1 MDYESAM
8 FAVDAE
14 ELYNNGKYQEAL
26 SLCESGIQ
34 QYTDYASGYII
45 ALKSAIKLND
55 YDKADSILKNANKK
69 FRKNKVLIALSEE
82 LKQLKEEKNNIID
95 ELSNFTPP
103 IVQTVE
109 ENVAVQFEEIAEIN
123 QEEIIQSEDDI
134 IDNNLIQEL
143 DVNTIIPAEEV
154 IQENNEQLDNFLQQI
169 EEITEVNQEDIIKS
183 ENDIIENNLI
193 QELDINTIIP
203 TEEVIQENN
212 EQLDEL
218 LQQFEE
224 ITEVN
229 QEDIIKSEN
238 DIIENNLIQE
248 LDINTIIPAEKV
260 IQENNEQ
267 LDDLLQQIEEIT
279 EVNQEEI
286 IQSENDI
293 IDNNLIQELDINT
306 IIPAEKVIQENIDQI
321 DDLLQ
326 QIEEITEV
334 NQEENIQSEND
345 IIDNNLIQELDIN
358 TILPTEEV
366 IQENI
371 DQIDDLPQQ
380 IEEIDEVNQEDIIQ
394 SENDIIDINLIQEL
408 DINTILPAEE
418 IIQENIEQIDDL
430 PQQFEEIAEV
440 NQEEIIQSEDIN
452 ANISIIE
459 SEDPSLRN
467 QDFATNLAIKLKASA
482 QSIEKEIPE
491 EELLQEAEK
500 YNFAEESYEDELG
513 EITNEVLQESNLAN
527 ESLTSDVPEYY
538 QKYVNM
544 HGFAKRLISNKSN
557 ILQKHNSNDL
567 KFPLESN
574 SISVFASYSKNNRH
588 NYVGLPNVPDFNL
601 EHNFYDENS
610 LENINNDFGINFNN
624 TKIEINEFDKQ
635 DLYENE
641 DNDDSKQEII
651 TDTIANIL
659 MMQGA
664 YKQAKEAFEDLAL
677 KNPDKADYYNQKIQ
691 EIENKII

>member
-169 EEITEVNQEDIIKS
+169 EEIT
-183 ENDIIENNLI
+183 
-193 QELDINTIIP
+193 
-203 TEEVIQENN
+203 
-212 EQLDEL
+212 
-218 LQQFEE
+218 
-224 ITEVN
+224 
-229 QEDIIKSEN
+229 
-238 DIIENNLIQE
+238 
-248 LDINTIIPAEKV
+248 
-260 IQENNEQ
+260 
-267 LDDLLQQIEEIT
+267 
-279 EVNQEEI
+279 
-286 IQSENDI
+286 
-293 IDNNLIQELDINT
+293 
-306 IIPAEKVIQENIDQI
+306 
-321 DDLLQ
+321 
-326 QIEEITEV
+326 
-334 NQEENIQSEND
+334 
-345 IIDNNLIQELDIN
+345 
-358 TILPTEEV
+358 
-366 IQENI
+366 
-371 DQIDDLPQQ
+371 
-380 IEEIDEVNQEDIIQ
+380 
-394 SENDIIDINLIQEL
+394 
-408 DINTILPAEE
+408 
-418 IIQENIEQIDDL
+418 
-430 PQQFEEIAEV
+430 EV